1 MSLGTY
7 KVVLLGE
14 GRVGKTSI
22 ASRFVDDT
30 FDSGQISTV
39 QANMY
44 SKKRIPVEGT
54 LEASRAGE
62 KSKGRKYVDIA
73 LWDTAGQERYHAL
86 GPIYYRNANGAVLVY
101 DITDADTFERIRMW
115 IKELRQVV
123 GDNIH
128 IVICGNKSDLE
139 SDREVNLAMAEKF
152 ARAQGASH
160 FSTSAKTN
168 EGVGEA
174 FQCLVQKILASL
186 GLVSPDGA
194 PASPGGDGE
203 GEDEDENDA
212 NGDDFPTLGGKKG
225 GSKSKKA
232 STPTTK
238 RGGVRIA
245 LDDDEAAAAAP
256 PVEEETSRKK
266 TKKGGAK
273 IADDEATGGTARAA
287 GGFGYDDYGSY
298 GNYHSQVGGSSSAG
312 ASPADD
318 GAGSDKEGFISG
330 DGTKGKNSSAKAAPP
345 AAPRPAASTAASP
358 PQPSAKSQP
367 ITLDDKGKKG
377 GKKEKKDKDCGC

>member
-22 ASRFVDDT
+22 ASRFVDDK

-54 LEASRAGE
+54 LEAGKGGSQ
-62 KSKGRKYVDIA
+62 SKGRKYVDIA

-139 SDREVNLAMAEKF
+139 KEREVNLAMAEKF
-152 ARAQGASH
+152 AKSQGAAH
-160 FSTSAKTN
+160 YSTSAKTN
-168 EGVGEA
+168 EGVSEA
-174 FQCLVQKILASL
+174 FQCLVQKILVSA
-186 GLVSPDGA
+186 GLM
-194 PASPGGDGE
+194 GGDKD
-203 GEDEDENDA
+203 DETEEA
-212 NGDDFPTLGGKKG
+212 GDDETVPLP
-225 GSKSKKA
+225 KSKGKSA
-232 STPTTK
+232 SK
-238 RGGVRIA
+238 RGGVKID
-245 LDDDEAAAAAP
+245 LEGDEPAPAA
-256 PVEEETSRKK
+256 VEEEPVVEVKGKGKK
-266 TKKGGAK
+266 KSGAK
-273 IADDEATGGTARAA
+273 IADEPEPTSAPVTSSY
-287 GGFGYDDYGSY
+287 GYDDYGGYAGTSTA
-298 GNYHSQVGGSSSAG
+298 GVSDEPTGSPSTSSS
-312 ASPADD
+312 
-318 GAGSDKEGFISG
+318 
-330 DGTKGKNSSAKAAPP
+330 KNTAANTSTSTKAAPP
-345 AAPRPAASTAASP
+345 KRKDTPSETATTSASSKEDTG
-358 PQPSAKSQP
+358 KKNQP
-367 ITLDDKGKKG
+367 ITLSDSDKKGNKGKKD
-377 GKKEKKDKDCGC
+377 KKDKDCAC